1 VTLKLGRIRRHHAAH
16 ATTSDCRAIQ
26 PETALHL
33 NVKYFMAAVLE
44 RAVGGADRLRIRRQC
59 IVGNRPYENG
69 VEYSWVEAT
78 SGACG
83 SVDDAD
89 WVDGWDEVRVESR
102 LAIEDAY
109 RIPDIVLRRD
119 GTAIAAIEIL
129 ASHAVDAEKAAML
142 ARLEI
147 PWIEV
152 RAAPDLYEGANRW
165 TIQQPL
171 EPVAGSMSLAWRCE
185 VHGLSTGMPRTR
197 TAIVAERPPARPSL
211 VAVRLVDVYREGGTW
226 QRLAYRVRGI
236 FADGALVRLAL
247 DRNGSLVESY
257 DTARGESEA
266 TFRARIGKLIR
277 RDSENDLRQLSRR
290 AAVVDAGRWL
300 RDEEAARMLER
311 ASKFRRRYRFD
322 ARTGAWELD
331 QRAADLA
338 SEARAGIETAI
349 RGRRSS
355 VHRSLPDPGD

>member
-1 VTLKLGRIRRHHAAH
+1 
-16 ATTSDCRAIQ
+16 
-26 PETALHL
+26 
-33 NVKYFMAAVLE
+33 
-44 RAVGGADRLRIRRQC
+44 
-59 IVGNRPYENG
+59 
-69 VEYSWVEAT
+69 
-78 SGACG
+78 
-83 SVDDAD
+83 
-89 WVDGWDEVRVESR
+89 
-102 LAIEDAY
+102 
-109 RIPDIVLRRD
+109 
-119 GTAIAAIEIL
+119 
-129 ASHAVDAEKAAML
+129 ML

-171 EPVAGSMSLAWRCE
+171 EPVAGSMPLAWRCE
-185 VHGLSTGMPRTR
+185 VHELAAGMQRTR
-197 TAIVAERPPARPSL
+197 AAIVAERPPARSSL
-211 VAVRLVDVYREGGTW
+211 VAARLVDVYREGGTW

-257 DTARGESEA
+257 DITSGESEA

-277 RDSENDLRQLSRR
+277 RDCENDLRQLSRR
-290 AAVVDAGRWL
+290 AALVDAGRWL

-322 ARTGAWELD
+322 ATTGTWELD
-331 QRAADLA
+331 QRPLDSA
-338 SEARAGIETAI
+338 SGALGRIETAV

-355 VHRSLPDPGD
+355 VHRSLPDADD